1 MTKGNDQFSKV
12 SQIPLRMIASIK
24 SMLVSEEQ
32 KLVSQKNKLKKE
44 DPFADKSRVNGNS
57 DVESEVDELVGHE
70 RNEAVR
76 SEIDKLLIRVRQALT
91 MIKMG
96 RYGICSRCGK
106 MIDVNRLAI
115 NPTAVYCV
123 DCEKKIESKQE

>member
-1 MTKGNDQFSKV
+1 MTKGKEQFNRV
-12 SQIPLRMIASIK
+12 SQVPLRVLASIK
-24 SMLVSEEQ
+24 SMLIHEEQ
-32 KLVSQKNKLKKE
+32 KLESQKNKLKKE
-44 DPFADKSRVNGNS
+44 DPFADKSRVNDNS
-57 DVESEVDELVGHE
+57 DIETEVDELTGHE

-76 SEIDKLLIRVRQALT
+76 GEIDKLLIRVRQALT

-123 DCEKKIESKQE
+123 DCEKKIEAKGE